1 MRLDCSAA
9 YYLLTATDNYVIH
22 IILSFP
28 RGQIGLSK
36 LSRIMHGQA
45 YLQLEN
51 GINLGG
57 GKYEEKFT
65 QENPW

>member
-9 YYLLTATDNYVIH
+9 YYLLTATELRDTYGYH
-22 IILSFP
+22 IIFSTGSDRFK
-28 RGQIGLSK
+28 QVV
-36 LSRIMHGQA
+36 QA

-65 QENPW
+65 QENP